1 MIPKK
6 IHYCW
11 FGNNKMSSRLQ
22 NCIKTWRLA
31 MPEYEIHEWNDDDLK
46 KIPLNKFVKEAYEC
60 KQWAFVSDYI
70 RLFILYTEG
79 GIYLDTDVVVFKSL
93 NDMLKNNFFSAI
105 EYIPEWIIKGNVYNE
120 FINDDGTLKNGKA
133 GKHVPGMGFLAPI
146 MGASAKNNLIKAFMD
161 YYENRS
167 FINDDGSYYNKP
179 NTHTLEPI
187 AYNFGFRYRNVV
199 QICTDGI
206 TFYPNTIF
214 GNNIGHY
221 NESQYAIHFCTL
233 SWKQETIMLKLKN
246 IYKYFKRKNKKIDM
260 IDKLIDNTIQMLE
273 RRNNVASYEMIHG

>member
-11 FGNNKMSSRLQ
+11 FGKNKMPLRLQ

-31 MPEYEIHEWNDDDLK
+31 MPEYEIREWNDDDLK
-46 KIPLNKFVKEAYEC
+46 EIPLNKFVKEAYEC
-60 KQWAFVSDYI
+60 KRWAFVSDYI

-93 NDMLKNNFFSAI
+93 DDMLDNNFFSAI
-105 EYIPEWIIKGNVYNE
+105 EYIPEWIIKENVYNE
-120 FINDDGTLKNGKA
+120 FINDDGTIKNERTE
-133 GKHVPGMGFLAPI
+133 KHIPGMGLLAPI
-146 MGASAKNNLIKAFMD
+146 MGASANNSLIKAFMD
-161 YYENRS
+161 YYENIS
-167 FINDDGSYYNKP
+167 FINDNGSYYNKP

-187 AYNFGFRYRNVV
+187 AYNFGFRYRNVI
-199 QICTDGI
+199 QTCKDGI

-221 NESQYAIHFCTL
+221 SESQYALHFCTL
-233 SWKQETIMLKLKN
+233 SWKQETNSFREYIIIKLKN
-246 IYKYFKRKNKKIDM
+246 IYKYFKRKYKEIDM

-273 RRNNVASYEMIHG
+273 RKNSGA

>member
-1 MIPKK
+1 MAIPNV

-22 NCIKTWRLA
+22 NCIKTWILA
-31 MPEYEIHEWNDDDLK
+31 MPKYEIREWNDDDLK

-93 NDMLKNNFFSAI
+93 NDMLDNNFFSAI
-105 EYIPEWIIKGNVYNE
+105 EYIPEWIIKGNIYNE
-120 FINDDGTLKNGKA
+120 YINDDGTIKNGKT

-146 MGASAKNNLIKAFMD
+146 MEASAKNNLIKAFMD

-167 FINDDGSYYNKP
+167 FINNDGSYYNEP
-179 NTHTLEPI
+179 NTHTLELI
-187 AYNFGFRYRNVV
+187 AYNFGFRYKNVV
-199 QICTDGI
+199 QRCNDGI

-214 GNNIGHY
+214 GNNTGHY
-221 NESQYAIHFCTL
+221 NESQYALHFCTL
-233 SWKQETIMLKLKN
+233 SWKQKTNSFHEYIRIKLKR
-246 IYKYFKRKNKKIDM
+246 IYKSFKRTKKEIDV
-260 IDKLIDNTIQMLE
+260 DKLIDNTIQMLE
-273 RRNNVASYEMIHG
+273 RKKNGT